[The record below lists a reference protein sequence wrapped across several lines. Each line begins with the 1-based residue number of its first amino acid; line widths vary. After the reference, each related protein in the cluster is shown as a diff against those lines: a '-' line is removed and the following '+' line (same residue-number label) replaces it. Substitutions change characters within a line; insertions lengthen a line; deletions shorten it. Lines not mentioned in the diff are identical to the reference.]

1 MKNTIVR
8 LFVLTSICFGLL
20 VGCANS
26 DYYTAPESS
35 LTTYE
40 LTPTTTVA
48 AVDAGA
54 TANPTVFTEDA
65 IIEAYVTS
73 SDEKGTFYKSI
84 SFQSIPADGAAPI
97 GFSVPLNVT
106 TLYAK
111 GFTPGRKVYISLK
124 GLYRAEVFG
133 SLQIGSLFEGGIG
146 RISEFQ
152 WKNHLFPS
160 ATIVNENDFVRTL
173 SLADAYSDDN
183 QNTLVE
189 LENVQFSDSS
199 IGRTYYDIDS
209 GGGATNHLLV
219 SADGGDEQIIRFS
232 SFCPFTGKQVPLK
245 SGKIRGVLTKYD
257 TDFQF
262 IVRYESDIIGLPA
275 PYTHGLTQERFDTTP
290 ALGGTAIQYLGA
302 FSENFESYDVS
313 TKNFPK
319 YINDAFQGTR
329 YWATESFSS
338 NKYLK
343 FSPFSSNTDFQE
355 PNNKA
360 YFIVPIDFTAA
371 NRLSFKTQDRF
382 NVGDVLKVYYSTNYV
397 LFSNIANATLV
408 DITANFTIASGT
420 TGSASQPF
428 VNSGV
433 YNLPN
438 SLNGN
443 GFIIFEYTGGY
454 IFNPVLTTTMH
465 IDDIVVN

>member
-1 MKNTIVR
+1 MKNIILR
-8 LFVLTSICFGLL
+8 SFVLKSICFGLL

-133 SLQIGSLFEGGIG
+133 SLQIGALFEGGIG

-173 SLADAYSDDN
+173 SLADAYNDDN

-219 SADGGDEQIIRFS
+219 SAVGGDEQIIRFS
-232 SFCPFTGKQVPLK
+232 SFCPFTGKQVPLA

-262 IVRYESDIIGLPA
+262 IVRYESDIK
-275 PYTHGLTQERFDTTP
+275 LTGERFDTTP
-290 ALGGTAIQYLGA
+290 ALGGTAIQYLGT
-302 FSENFESYDVS
+302 FSENFESYNAS
-313 TKNFPK
+313 NRTFPK
-319 YINDAFQGTR
+319 YINDAIVGSR
-329 YWATESFSS
+329 YWETRTFGG
-338 NKYLK
+338 NKYIQL
-343 FSPFSSNTDFQE
+343 SSFGGTPEDNRTLFFVPVDMSTA
-355 PNNKA
+355 NK
-360 YFIVPIDFTAA
+360 
-371 NRLSFKTQDRF
+371 LSFKTKAGF
-382 NVGDVLKVYYSTNYV
+382 ANGNVLKVYYTTDYIPGGNA
-397 LFSNIANATLV
+397 NNATLV
-408 DITANFTIASGT
+408 DITSSITISPGSSSGYPTTFTSSG
-420 TGSASQPF
+420 
-428 VNSGV
+428 N
-433 YNLPN
+433 YNIPAALT
-438 SLNGN
+438 GN
-443 GFIIFEYTGGY
+443 GFFVFEYIGSGLTG
-454 IFNPVLTTTMH
+454 LTTTMQ

>member
-1 MKNTIVR
+1 MKNII
-8 LFVLTSICFGLL
+8 LKSYILTSICFGLL

-26 DYYTAPESS
+26 DYYAAPESS

-48 AVDAGA
+48 AVDAAA
-54 TANPTVFTEDA
+54 TANPTVFSEEA

-84 SFQSIPADGAAPI
+84 SFQSIPTDGTDPI

-133 SLQIGSLFEGGIG
+133 SLQIGALFEGTIG

-152 WKNHLFPS
+152 WKKHLFPS

-173 SLADAYSDDN
+173 SLADAYNDDN

-219 SADGGDEQIIRFS
+219 SADGGDEQVIRFS

-262 IVRYESDIIGLPA
+262 IVRYESDIK
-275 PYTHGLTQERFDTTP
+275 LTEERFDTTP
-290 ALGGTAIQYLGA
+290 ALGGTDIQYLGA
-302 FSENFESYDVS
+302 FTENFESYNAS
-313 TKNFPK
+313 TKTFPK

-329 YWATESFSS
+329 YWATESFSN

-360 YFIVPIDFTAA
+360 YLIVPVDFTAA

-397 LFSNIANATLV
+397 PFSNIANATLV
-408 DITANFTIASGT
+408 DITASFTIASGT
-420 TGSASQPF
+420 TGSASQAF

-454 IFNPVLTTTMH
+454 IFNPALTTTMH